1 MDFLPTQEQEMLRTA
16 VAVVAARYGHRY
28 FQEKADS
35 GGKTEEIW
43 LELGAAGFLAVHLP
57 EADGGG
63 GMGIAE
69 LAIVC
74 EEVAAAGCPLLLMLV
89 SPAICGTLL
98 ARFGT
103 AAQRARWLPAL
114 SSGAEKMAFAITEP
128 DAGSNSHRIST
139 TAVRD
144 G

>member
-43 LELGAAGFLAVHLP
+43 LELGAGGFLAVHLP
-57 EADGGG
+57 EAYGGG
-63 GMGIAE
+63 GKGITE

-74 EEVAAAGCPLLLMLV
+74 EEVAAAGCPLLMMLV

-98 ARFGT
+98 CRYGT
-103 AAQRARWLPAL
+103 EQQCSRWLPAL
-114 SSGAEKMAFAITEP
+114 ASGEDKMAFAITEP
-128 DAGSNSHRIST
+128 D
-139 TAVRD
+139 
-144 G
+144 